1 VVFTELD
8 AILVFLKLENNKSA
22 LKFLVRSVFTAD
34 DILRVGIGAF
44 GLLEALVELNVFVD
58 RAGDEVTDLSRHQSC
73 NGVAEVL
80 GLVLV

>member
-8 AILVFLKLENNKSA
+8 AILVFFKLKNNKST

-73 NGVAEVL
+73 NRVAEVL
-80 GLVLV
+80 SLVLV